1 MDYWAI
7 LPCSA
12 ELLLLNLKNMN
23 IKRLVFLEMKR

>member
-1 MDYWAI
+1 MDYWAT

-23 IKRLVFLEMKR
+23 IKYLTFLEIEC